1 MSLDSNVRAQALMT
15 AVTLL
20 AESRM
25 LLAGGKIEN
34 ARGRYRRVER
44 YLPMI
49 VGKDKADDLLTV
61 WEGSL
66 ETNPLDLEEFQTALK
81 DAVNYDLN
89 ELRKEMIVNSF

>member
-25 LLAGGKIEN
+25 LLAGKIES

-89 ELRKEMIVNSF
+89 ELRKEMIVNSL

>member
-1 MSLDSNVRAQALMT
+1 MSLDSKSRAQALMT

-25 LLAGGKIEN
+25 LRAEGNIEY
-34 ARGRYRRVER
+34 ARSRYRRAER
-44 YLPMI
+44 YLPQI
-49 VGKDKADDLLTV
+49 VGQEKADELLTV

-66 ETNPLDLEEFQTALK
+66 ETNPLELEEFQTALR

-89 ELRKEMIVNSF
+89 ELRKGIGWSL

>member
-20 AESRM
+20 SESRM
-25 LLAGGKIEN
+25 LRAGGKIES

-49 VGKDKADDLLTV
+49 VGKEEADDLLTV

-66 ETNPLDLEEFQTALK
+66 ETNPLDLEEFQTALR

-89 ELRKEMIVNSF
+89 ELRKEMIVNSL

>member
-1 MSLDSNVRAQALMT
+1 
-15 AVTLL
+15 
-20 AESRM
+20 
-25 LLAGGKIEN
+25 
-34 ARGRYRRVER
+34 
-44 YLPMI
+44 MI

-89 ELRKEMIVNSF
+89 ELRKEI

>member
-1 MSLDSNVRAQALMT
+1 MSLDSKSRACALMT

-25 LLAGGKIEN
+25 LLAGKIES

-66 ETNPLDLEEFQTALK
+66 ETNPLDLEEFQTALR